1 MFFVH
6 RCTARLSRLLYFTM
20 IHFACI
26 AARLNFESFLFY
38 VQLKLYLLSCTDP
51 HSFVRDRGAFEESIA
66 WQNGS
71 QSGVW
76 SWPDQP
82 SHNFA
87 SHGNNLFQLIGGQG
101 GAITLFSLPSPAEYF
116 SYFEGGGEAMH
127 LLSHPTCFPIVPRE
141 GSLDF
146 LGLFLWGGGL
156 GGICSIPQLLAGLAK
171 NLFLLERVERGAI
184 VLYTSL
190 IFPKFPV
197 NS

>member
-20 IHFACI
+20 IRFACI
-26 AARLNFESFLFY
+26 AARLIFESFSFY

-87 SHGNNLFQLIGGQG
+87 SHGNNLFQFNGGSG
-101 GAITLFSLPSPAEYF
+101 RGDNTFLITLTCRVFLLF
-116 SYFEGGGEAMH
+116 RGRGGGDVSSFSPD
-127 LLSHPTCFPIVPRE
+127 LLPNCSPRRM
-141 GSLDF
+141 LDF
-146 LGLFLWGGGL
+146 LGIFLWGGGFGRDFWTRALFHCRVCYFGVIGVGGL
-156 GGICSIPQLLAGLAK
+156 GDC
-171 NLFLLERVERGAI
+171 R
-184 VLYTSL
+184 SL
-190 IFPKFPV
+190 WC
-197 NS
+197 